1 MSNVV
6 NVKFVF
12 LFSFQIGQKSIFK
25 YIKGTCGGCYSP
37 LFTFFGRTDEISEC
51 LMGGRGE
58 IEEKVLLLPGLGSL
72 RPLPPPPFCCIR

>member
-25 YIKGTCGGCYSP
+25 YIKDNILKQVLGGTTPDLTEDG
-37 LFTFFGRTDEISEC
+37 LEMAKQVF
-51 LMGGRGE
+51 
-58 IEEKVLLLPGLGSL
+58 KV
-72 RPLPPPPFCCIR
+72 